1 MPLKYRVDSPEAYG
15 IELEGSKLTER
26 ILNSAYIED
35 GIILTRT
42 PCFLFSERVSR
53 PMWKR

>member
-26 ILNSAYIED
+26 ILNSAYVED

-42 PCFLFSERVSR
+42 PCFLFSERV
-53 PMWKR
+53 